1 MKKILKELRTIDTK
15 IKKTKP
21 KIKKLK
27 TQMNMTTSSPEP
39 NDIDS
44 VRFSPV
50 NRYRAITETEKQ
62 KKDIEEQT

>member
-1 MKKILKELRTIDTK
+1 
-15 IKKTKP
+15 
-21 KIKKLK
+21 
-27 TQMNMTTSSPEP
+27 MNMTTSSPEP